1 MYSTPKTMRGKAA
14 NIISLL
20 FVIMTLWPMPGL
32 AQRLQEPSPAASPG
46 TLSPAVTPPAA
57 KANTS
62 NDNEV
67 IRINTQLV
75 SIPVRVM
82 DRDGRFTAGLS
93 RNDFTV
99 FVDGV
104 EQQVAMFSNEE
115 EPFTVAIVLDMSYST
130 KFKIADIQSAAIAFI
145 DQLRPQDK
153 VMVVSF
159 DEDVHILS
167 APTTD
172 REAAYDAIRST
183 KIATGT
189 SLYEALNIVMKS
201 QLRHIEGRKAII
213 LFTDGVDTTSRRTSA
228 IRNLNDAME
237 LDSLIYPIRYD
248 TYWDVQKMKIDTG
261 LPRTPSSSRTI
272 PAQGDIT
279 LPFPFPTRGRQTVEG
294 TTLEDYKVARE
305 YMDELAFRT
314 GGRVYQADNLHKL
327 TEGFANIAG
336 ELREFYSLGIYPDDA
351 EPGTVRN
358 VRVRIDRPG
367 LVVRA
372 RDTFRTGR
380 SVPSK

>member
-1 MYSTPKTMRGKAA
+1 MKGKAV
-14 NIISLL
+14 NILSLL
-20 FVIMTLWPMPGL
+20 FVILTIGAGL
-32 AQRLQEPSPAASPG
+32 APSQSGSKADQILAAPAPTPTPGILSTAVSPSPAKPNASDD
-46 TLSPAVTPPAA
+46 S
-57 KANTS
+57 
-62 NDNEV
+62 EV
-67 IRINTQLV
+67 IKVNTQLV

-82 DRDGRFTAGLS
+82 DRDGRFTTGLN
-93 RNDFTV
+93 RNDFKV
-99 FVDGV
+99 FVDGA

-130 KFKIADIQSAAIAFI
+130 KFKVADIQFAAIDFI
-145 DQLRPQDK
+145 GQLRPQDK

-167 APTTD
+167 GPTTD
-172 REAAYDAIRST
+172 REATYEAIRST

-189 SLYEALNIVMKS
+189 SLYEALDVVMKS
-201 QLRHIEGRKAII
+201 QLKRIEGRKAII

-228 IRNLNDAME
+228 VKNLNDAME

-261 LPRTPSSSRTI
+261 LPRTPPRPRQI
-272 PAQGDIT
+272 PTQGVT
-279 LPFPFPTRGRQTVEG
+279 LPFPFPTAGKQTVEG

-305 YMDELAFRT
+305 FLDELAFRT
-314 GGRVYQADNLHKL
+314 GGRVYQADNLRKL
-327 TEGFANIAG
+327 SEGFANIAG

-358 VRVRIDRPG
+358 VKVRIDRPG
-367 LVVRA
+367 LAVRA

-380 SVPSK
+380 SVPNK

>member
-1 MYSTPKTMRGKAA
+1 MKGRAV
-14 NIISLL
+14 NILRFL
-20 FVIMTLWPMPGL
+20 FVILTLGPMLVP
-32 AQRLQEPSPAASPG
+32 AQSSLESTRSAKPSPTPNSSGTAVSPE
-46 TLSPAVTPPAA
+46 AA
-57 KANTS
+57 KPNAS

-67 IRINTQLV
+67 IRVNTQLV

-82 DRDGRFTAGLS
+82 DRDGRFTAGLT
-93 RNDFTV
+93 RNNFKV
-99 FVDGV
+99 FVDGA

-115 EPFTVAIVLDMSYST
+115 QPFTVAMVLDMSYST
-130 KFKIADIQSAAIAFI
+130 KFKIDDIQSAAIAFI

-159 DEDVHILS
+159 DDDVHILS
-167 APTTD
+167 EPTND
-172 REAAYDAIRST
+172 REATYDAIRST

-189 SLYEALNIVMKS
+189 SLYEALDVVMKS
-201 QLRHIEGRKAII
+201 QLKHIEGRKAII

-228 IRNLNDAME
+228 VRNLNDAME

-248 TYWDVQKMKIDTG
+248 TYWDVQRMKSDTG
-261 LPRTPSSSRTI
+261 LPRPPPLPRTL
-272 PAQGDIT
+272 PAQSDII
-279 LPFPFPTRGRQTVEG
+279 LPFPFPTKGRQTVEG

-305 YMDELAFRT
+305 YLDELAFRT

-351 EPGTVRN
+351 EPGTLRN

-367 LVVRA
+367 LVVRS
-372 RDTFRTGR
+372 RDTFRTGQNT
-380 SVPSK
+380 PGK

>member
-1 MYSTPKTMRGKAA
+1 MRGKAA

-20 FVIMTLWPMPGL
+20 FVIVTLWPML
-32 AQRLQEPSPAASPG
+32 VRAQSKADQRPSPTASPG
-46 TLSPAVTPPAA
+46 PLSPAVSPPAA
-57 KANTS
+57 KPNAS

-82 DRDGRFTAGLS
+82 DRDGRFTAGLN
-93 RNDFTV
+93 RKDFTV
-99 FVDGV
+99 FVDGA

-130 KFKIADIQSAAIAFI
+130 KFKIADIQAAAIAFI

-167 APTTD
+167 EPTTD
-172 REAAYDAIRST
+172 RGAAYDAIRNT

-189 SLYEALNIVMKS
+189 SLYEALNVVMKS
-201 QLRHIEGRKAII
+201 QLKHIEGRKAII

-228 IRNLNDAME
+228 AKNLNDAME

-248 TYWDVQKMKIDTG
+248 TYWDVQRMKTDTG
-261 LPRTPSSSRTI
+261 LPRPPPHARTI
-272 PAQGDIT
+272 PQSGIA
-279 LPFPFPTRGRQTVEG
+279 LPFPFPTTGHQTVEG

-305 YMDELAFRT
+305 YLDELAFRT

-351 EPGTVRN
+351 EPGTLRN

-372 RDTFRTGR
+372 RDTFRTGQNT
-380 SVPSK
+380 PGK